1 VCPSFT
7 EITPWLILT
16 NRYYIREITTDG
28 KNYQRVAEDFG
39 NAVALDI
46 LYDEETLFF
55 TDVKVKEIK
64 RMYLNGTKLETVIS
78 AGILSPEGLA
88 IDWIGR

>member
-1 VCPSFT
+1 MCPSFT